1 MSEQSPEPERLDP
14 LPQGRRIGQRK
25 PLTPGDMTLRNVV
38 WALAL
43 TVAVV
48 VIAAM
53 AVLGVG
59 REKEPTVPETSRLDV
74 AASAARA
81 QEQADFPVAV
91 PELGEDWEAR
101 EARLGSGEDAT
112 WQVRY
117 TSPSGDLVT
126 LLEGRELSA
135 SQISQTLPGYT
146 TGGDETVTGAP
157 CQRVLVPSSADG
169 ANGADGSEE
178 QQHGYACSGTADGQ
192 DWSLLVYGAAPQDE
206 LRSLTETAISSL
218 PG

>member
-1 MSEQSPEPERLDP
+1 MSHSSEPERRDA

-59 REKEPTVPETSRLDV
+59 REKEPTVPPTSRLDV

-117 TSPSGDLVT
+117 TSPSGDMVT

-135 SQISQTLPGYT
+135 SQISQELPGYT
-146 TGGDETVTGAP
+146 VDGDDDAAGAS
-157 CQRVLVPSSADG
+157 CQRILVPSSG
-169 ANGADGSEE
+169 AGSDAE
-178 QQHGYACSGTADGQ
+178 QEQGFACSGTADGQ

-206 LRSLTETAISSL
+206 LRSLTEAAISSL